1 MKAATGMIRL
11 RIAIIS
17 ILVSMVMIFPT
28 LIYATTPE
36 EGTGDGDAANYQI
49 TLIANNGTEE
59 DVVIDLEEGD
69 SYILEDCHFSAPE
82 GYVFRCWDTSPY
94 GNGGNY
100 FPGAVIEANDN
111 LTLYAIWDEAEPEP
125 EPEPEVIKY
134 NITLVSN
141 NSAAEE
147 SVIELE
153 EGEEYV
159 LPDCP
164 FSVPEDYEFRCWD
177 ISPDGNGGNYFP
189 GAVIEANEDRT
200 FYAIWDEA
208 EPRPDSNGKLTVDV
222 VKHYGADNKGNT
234 DSSVAINN
242 ALKEVMRADV
252 NSLTVVIP
260 KGTYIL
266 NDRLNV
272 WSNTTI
278 EAYDATI
285 TGRGIEGSMVRGVHS
300 HDGSARHCVA
310 EVLGT
315 ENPTKCGT
323 GGYNQV
329 SNVTIKGGVWDAG
342 AAQDSTKNTQC
353 IQFRHAQN
361 IILTDLTVQNSTN
374 HLINLAAT
382 KNVVVKNVTCKN
394 ARKFTGSANDPFW
407 SGVKMDNTRFRSI
420 EAIHLDFANKT
431 GEKWMSPR
439 DGTPVDDITVTNCRF
454 ENVFAGVGTH
464 HVNHDYPGKIAKNIK
479 VTNNT
484 FINLKSG
491 SSDEEYGNAFY
502 MKSAQNVTVTGNTIT
517 NAQAIANLEEVS
529 GIDVSGNTITGSHQN
544 AVYLRNCSG
553 SKNVIKNNSITCSD
567 ADKNGIWAVSDTKTI
582 DGEAALSNAMAATIS
597 NNTVKGSHK
606 NGIGV
611 EGAKANLTVTGNT
624 IEGSKASGIYA
635 LDSATL
641 TANGNTI
648 NNPGTFGILAEYNAK
663 ALVLSNTVNNSKD
676 KAIFL
681 NACASGSTVNNNTVN
696 NPKQYGIFI
705 YDAQGEIANNVI
717 SGNKVNNAVNWA
729 IYVSKHSKAS
739 CNATI
744 KNNTVTAPKH
754 YGIFANNATVKISGN
769 KVSDGKNDGIWL
781 SSCTNSSVSGNTVER
796 DAKRGIGAYNSNNI
810 TISNNTVKDAVGHG
824 IYFGSASGKTVK
836 ATVSGNV
843 SVSKY
848 TSNKDIIVWD
858 HAKYCVVK
866 NNTYGKRGL
875 SVQKGSCS
883 TNSGNAVAAFN
894 VTLSTTNYNYDGN
907 VKTPAVTVKY
917 GARVLTKDTHY
928 TVKYAAGRKDVGR
941 YSVTVTFKGGYSG
954 TKTATFKINPKGT
967 SLGTLT
973 PASKKFTAH
982 WTAQKTKMSAS
993 EITGYE
999 IQYSTSKNFKSGVKT
1014 ARVKGVNS
1022 HAAVIAKLGAK
1033 RNYYVRIRTY
1043 ETVNHVDCFSTW
1055 SKVKTVK
1062 TK

>member
-1 MKAATGMIRL
+1 MKTATGMIRL

-59 DVVIDLEEGD
+59 DVVID
-69 SYILEDCHFSAPE
+69 
-82 GYVFRCWDTSPY
+82 
-94 GNGGNY
+94 
-100 FPGAVIEANDN
+100 
-111 LTLYAIWDEAEPEP
+111 
-125 EPEPEVIKY
+125 
-134 NITLVSN
+134 
-141 NSAAEE
+141 
-147 SVIELE
+147 LE

-285 TGRGIEGSMVRGVHS
+285 TGRGIKGSMVRGVHS

-315 ENPTKCGT
+315 ENPTKCGI

-394 ARKFTGSANDPFW
+394 ARKFTGSTNDPFW

-553 SKNVIKNNSITCSD
+553 SNNVIKNNSITCSD

-597 NNTVKGSHK
+597 NNTIKGSHK

-641 TANGNTI
+641 TTNGNTVK
-648 NNPGTFGILAEYNAK
+648 NSGDCGVFAESNAK
-663 ALVLSNTVNNSKD
+663 ANVLNNKISNSKNYGVFFRSCQKGSHIKGNIVDAPKKYGIFVYDAQGTLISGNTVNNAPKWSIYISKN
-676 KAIFL
+676 KKT
-681 NACASGSTVNNNTVN
+681 ST
-696 NPKQYGIFI
+696 
-705 YDAQGEIANNVI
+705 
-717 SGNKVNNAVNWA
+717 
-729 IYVSKHSKAS
+729 
-739 CNATI
+739 ATI
-744 KNNTVTAPKH
+744 SNNKINNPKH
-754 YGIFANNATVKISGN
+754 YGIFAKDSKATISGN
-769 KVSDGKNDGIWL
+769 VLKNGKNDGIWL
-781 SSCTNSSVSGNTVER
+781 SACLAGSSVSSNTV
-796 DAKRGIGAYNSNNI
+796 DKVTGRGIGAYN
-810 TISNNTVKDAVGHG
+810 TKDVKISNNNVTNSTKHG
-824 IYFGSASGKTVK
+824 IYVGSASKSKVVK
-836 ATVSGNV
+836 ATVTGNV
-843 SVSKY
+843 SVSNSSKD
-848 TSNKDIIVWD
+848 KDIIIWNY
-858 HAKYCVVK
+858 AKKCVVT
-866 NNTYGKRGL
+866 NNSYGKRGITT
-875 SVQKGSCS
+875 QKGSCS
-883 TNSGNAVAAFN
+883 KVSGNVKAAMT
-894 VTLSTTNYNYDGN
+894 VKLSASSYTYDGN

-917 GARVLTKDTHY
+917 GARVLTKNTHY

-982 WTAQKTKMSAS
+982 WTAQKTKMSDS
-993 EITGYE
+993 VITGYE

-1043 ETVNHVDCFSTW
+1043 ETVNKIDCFSTW